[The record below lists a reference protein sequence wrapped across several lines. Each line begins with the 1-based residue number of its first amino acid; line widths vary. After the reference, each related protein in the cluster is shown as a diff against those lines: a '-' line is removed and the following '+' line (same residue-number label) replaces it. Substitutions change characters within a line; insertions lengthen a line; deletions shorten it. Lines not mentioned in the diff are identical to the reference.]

1 MTSRPGRWPAP
12 LRGHAA
18 LLLLV
23 GGLAAVSLAGCDDAE
38 HPTGL
43 LPLDGGTTDLG
54 EADAAAATDLSPG
67 TLCRPG
73 EHRCWDE
80 NKVATCLEEG
90 EGWLV
95 EACPTGEH
103 CPAAG
108 TGCVPRVCVPG
119 TARCADEGEAV
130 LLCTSDGQGW
140 SAAQPCPEAESCLR
154 GVCLPRLCEPGEV
167 LCGRDRLLTCEADGL
182 SWAEEPCPAGQLCFA
197 GACVGCVTDRDCATG
212 EGCVDGGC
220 QPLPLAIR
228 TLALPEGMVGEPY
241 AAPLEA
247 EGGKAPY
254 LWALVGG
261 SLPPGLLL
269 DPGGQ
274 IAGTPEV
281 AGEATLTLAL
291 LDGGGGRVEQQ
302 LLLRIHGI
310 GLAITTESLPVAE
323 EGSEYVVQLLALG
336 GVAPYTWGIGE
347 GLLPAGLSLLS
358 GGELRGVPAESG
370 DFLIDFKVFD
380 DGLPPQ
386 RASRALSL
394 RVAIAPLEIVGDQQ
408 YDLFV
413 IKVVVLPLITVIEG
427 VPVPYATTLQA
438 RGGLRPYRW
447 SEQAIPDYLRGFLP
461 NAGLPEGLTLG
472 ADGQLTGAVGSTAQV
487 ISLTIPF
494 TQITLNGFFFLAKV
508 EDSQSP
514 AANQSALFLLPTL
527 PLGGQ

>member
-73 EHRCWDE
+73 ERRCWDE

-228 TLALPEGMVGEPY
+228 TPALPEGMVGEPY

-247 EGGKAPY
+247 VRLAPSASNNQPWRLVLEGGPPVRVHFFLERTPGY
-254 LWALVGG
+254 RRLTEVDLQRIDLGIALAHFE
-261 SLPPGLLL
+261 L
-269 DPGGQ
+269 
-274 IAGTPEV
+274 V
-281 AGEATLTLAL
+281 AREL
-291 LDGGGGRVEQQ
+291 
-302 LLLRIHGI
+302 
-310 GLAITTESLPVAE
+310 GLAGGWQPLPEARAVHPTADPTD
-323 EGSEYVVQLLALG
+323 Y
-336 GVAPYTWGIGE
+336 
-347 GLLPAGLSLLS
+347 LLS
-358 GGELRGVPAESG
+358 WCEA
-370 DFLIDFKVFD
+370 
-380 DGLPPQ
+380 
-386 RASRALSL
+386 
-394 RVAIAPLEIVGDQQ
+394 
-408 YDLFV
+408 
-413 IKVVVLPLITVIEG
+413 
-427 VPVPYATTLQA
+427 
-438 RGGLRPYRW
+438 
-447 SEQAIPDYLRGFLP
+447 
-461 NAGLPEGLTLG
+461 
-472 ADGQLTGAVGSTAQV
+472 
-487 ISLTIPF
+487 
-494 TQITLNGFFFLAKV
+494 
-508 EDSQSP
+508 
-514 AANQSALFLLPTL
+514 
-527 PLGGQ
+527 